1 MTNFIL
7 STAAAMNFS
16 ERMAYG
22 LQVFVVGLGTV
33 FSVLAILWLALV
45 LFKVFAYDIPQRKAK
60 KAAEAAAKAN
70 EAEKSVVET
79 EVNAVEEST
88 VAEDDTQLIAVITAA
103 IAAYNAQSGNSL
115 PFRVVSFKRVGGAGG
130 WNGK

>member
-1 MTNFIL
+1 MTNVIL
-7 STAAAMNFS
+7 SAAQPMGFA

-33 FSVLAILWLALV
+33 FAVLITLWLALI
-45 LFKVFAYDIPQRKAK
+45 LFKVFAYDLPQKKAK
-60 KAAEAAAKAN
+60 KLAEEAASKI
-70 EAEKSVVET
+70 EASPVAEEAPISVVE
-79 EVNAVEEST
+79 EPAS
-88 VAEDDTQLIAVITAA
+88 DDTQLIAVITAA

-115 PFRVVSFKRVGGAGG
+115 PFRVVSFKRAGGANG

>member
-1 MTNFIL
+1 MTNVIL
-7 STAAAMNFS
+7 SAAQPMGFA

-33 FSVLAILWLALV
+33 FAVLIILWLALL
-45 LFKVFAYDIPQRKAK
+45 LFKVFAYDLPQKKAK
-60 KAAEAAAKAN
+60 KLAEESAKVESAAP
-70 EAEKSVVET
+70 VVT
-79 EVNAVEEST
+79 EPVAVEET
-88 VAEDDTQLIAVITAA
+88 TAEDDTQLIAVITAA

-115 PFRVVSFKRVGGAGG
+115 PFRVVSFKRAGGANG

>member
-1 MTNFIL
+1 MTNIML
-7 STAAAMNFS
+7 SAAPSMDFA

-33 FSVLAILWLALV
+33 FAVLVILWLALV
-45 LFKVFAYDIPQRKAK
+45 LFKVFSYDLPQK
-60 KAAEAAAKAN
+60 KANKLAEEAASKV
-70 EAEKSVVET
+70 EA
-79 EVNAVEEST
+79 APIVEETPIS
-88 VAEDDTQLIAVITAA
+88 VIEEPVSDDTQLIAVITAA

-115 PFRVVSFKRVGGAGG
+115 PFRVVSFKRAGGANG

>member
-1 MTNFIL
+1 MTNVIL
-7 STAAAMNFS
+7 SAAQPMGFA

-33 FSVLAILWLALV
+33 FAVLITLWLALI
-45 LFKVFAYDIPQRKAK
+45 LFKVFAYDLPQKKAK
-60 KAAEAAAKAN
+60 KLAEESAKVESAAP
-70 EAEKSVVET
+70 VVT
-79 EVNAVEEST
+79 EPVAVEEST
-88 VAEDDTQLIAVITAA
+88 AEDDTQLIAVITAA

-115 PFRVVSFKRVGGAGG
+115 PFRVVSFKRAGGANG